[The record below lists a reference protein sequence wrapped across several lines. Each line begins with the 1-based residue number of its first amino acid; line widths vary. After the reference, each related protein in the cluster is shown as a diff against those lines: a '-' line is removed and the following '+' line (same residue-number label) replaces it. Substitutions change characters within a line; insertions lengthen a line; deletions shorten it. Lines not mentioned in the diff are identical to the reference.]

1 MYIFD
6 TCILVN
12 ANRVQF
18 PISTNNLFWDWLVD
32 CGKQGKIKIPESV
45 FDEIGEG
52 NDGLAQWI
60 KQNKEH
66 FFIPKDD
73 AYTHMP
79 AVMDAYV
86 KAYGQDS
93 SFPEGTLE
101 TLKADPYVVH
111 MQKDFQ
117 RQLQQVNWLKMGN

>member
-1 MYIFD
+1 MMYIFD

-86 KAYGQDS
+86 KRMSGMFFDFKRYGNLV
-93 SFPEGTLE
+93 P
-101 TLKADPYVVH
+101 
-111 MQKDFQ
+111 
-117 RQLQQVNWLKMGN
+117 

>member
-1 MYIFD
+1 MKP
-6 TCILVN
+6 
-12 ANRVQF
+12 RVAF
-18 PISTNNLFWDWLVD
+18 AVTKRVRNEDMADFR
-32 CGKQGKIKIPESV
+32 KIKIPESV
-45 FDEIGEG
+45 FDEVGEG

-86 KAYGQDS
+86 KRMSGMFFDFKRYGNLV
-93 SFPEGTLE
+93 P
-101 TLKADPYVVH
+101 
-111 MQKDFQ
+111 
-117 RQLQQVNWLKMGN
+117 